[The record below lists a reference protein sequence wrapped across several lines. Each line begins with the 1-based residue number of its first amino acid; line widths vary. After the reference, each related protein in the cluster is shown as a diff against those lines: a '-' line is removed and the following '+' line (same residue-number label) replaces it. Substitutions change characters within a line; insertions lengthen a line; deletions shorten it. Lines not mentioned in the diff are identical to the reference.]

1 MQIDSAAQKTEILD
15 LFIKYEEALVSSDLA
30 ALHDFFW
37 DSPLTLR
44 YGVSDQQYGIEEIT
58 KWRAE
63 QPPLPPGRS
72 ISDTRVTTFGENT
85 AVVNTL
91 FQYPNGDQLGRQ
103 SQTWIRLEGKWKI
116 VSAHVSMITPTP

>member
-1 MQIDSAAQKTEILD
+1 MEIDSPAQKKEILD
-15 LFIKYEEALVSSDLA
+15 LFIKYEEALVSSDLV

-44 YGVSDQQYGIEEIT
+44 YGVADQQNGIKEIT

-72 ISDTRVTTFGENT
+72 LSETRVTTFGENT

-91 FQYPNGDQLGRQ
+91 FQYPSSDQLGRQ
-103 SQTWIRLEGKWKI
+103 SQTWIRMAGEWKI
-116 VSAHVSMITPTP
+116 VSAHVSVITPAP